1 MRFFY
6 KLFICMLTVVLA
18 FSTCF
23 CALADD
29 SKTVTTENPE
39 VDVNVPMDEE
49 TEPVSSA
56 ADLQITSK
64 SAILIEQ
71 NTGEIIYEHNAHE
84 RLSPA
89 SVTKIMSLLLIM
101 EAIERGDI
109 TLETVVTASPHA
121 ASKGGSQ
128 IWLKEGEQ
136 MSVNDLL
143 KATVIASANDATTA
157 LAEAVA
163 GSEETFVGMMN
174 ERAAQLGMK
183 DTTFKNCTGLD
194 AEGHLTSAYDI
205 AVMSRELLTHEL
217 ITKYSTVWMDTLR
230 DGKSELVNTNKLV
243 RFYEG
248 TTGLKTGTTSKAG
261 YCLSASATREGVS
274 FIAVVMDSPS
284 SKVRFNE
291 ARELLSFGFANYTT
305 QEVLVPQEELLPIK
319 VEGGTVQSILPVA
332 ESGCKI
338 LIEKIKKDSITLSV
352 ELPEKISA
360 PIEKGQQIGVCRIM
374 CDGKE
379 LGTIKLVAGNSC
391 EKMTFGKA
399 FLTLLKQ
406 MAVV

>member
-1 MRFFY
+1 
-6 KLFICMLTVVLA
+6 MLIGGMGIANAEETGSVA
-18 FSTCF
+18 
-23 CALADD
+23 
-29 SKTVTTENPE
+29 TENPE
-39 VDVNVPMDEE
+39 VNVNEPMDAESA
-49 TEPVSSA
+49 PVSSA

-71 NTGEIIYEHNAHE
+71 TTGKIIYEHNSHE
-84 RLSPA
+84 KLSPA

-109 TLETVVTASPHA
+109 TLETMVTTSPHA

-174 ERAAQLGMK
+174 DRARQLSMN
-183 DTTFKNCTGLD
+183 DTTFMNCTGLD

-205 AVMSRELLTHEL
+205 AIMSKELLAHEL

-261 YCLSASATREGVS
+261 YCLSASATRDNLS
-274 FIAVVMDSPS
+274 LIAVVMDSPS

-291 ARELLSFGFANYTT
+291 ARELLSFGFANFAS
-305 QEVLVPQEELLPIK
+305 VK
-319 VEGGTVQSILPVA
+319 VELPEKPHDVRVVGGMCDSVSVGYEGEANVIL
-332 ESGCKI
+332 
-338 LIEKIKKDSITLSV
+338 EKIKKDTLTT
-352 ELPEKISA
+352 EIILPDSLKA
-360 PIEKGQQIGVCRIM
+360 PIEKGQQIGECIIKSE
-374 CDGKE
+374 DKE
-379 LGTIKLVAGNSC
+379 VARVKIIAEGTVH
-391 EKMTFGKA
+391 KMTFGKA

-406 MAVV
+406 MAVI

>member
-6 KLFICMLTVVLA
+6 KFLASFLCVTMLIGGMGVA
-18 FSTCF
+18 NAEQIGSI
-23 CALADD
+23 A
-29 SKTVTTENPE
+29 TENPE
-39 VDVNVPMDEE
+39 VNVNEPMDAESA
-49 TEPVSSA
+49 PVSSA

-64 SAILIEQ
+64 SAILLEQ
-71 NTGEIIYEHNAHE
+71 TTGKIIYEHNSHE
-84 RLSPA
+84 KLSPA

-109 TLETVVTASPHA
+109 TLETMVTTSPHA
-121 ASKGGSQ
+121 AGKGGSQ

-174 ERAAQLGMK
+174 DRARQLGMN
-183 DTTFKNCTGLD
+183 DTTFMNCTGLD

-205 AVMSRELLTHEL
+205 AIMSKELLAHEL

-261 YCLSASATREGVS
+261 YCLSASATRDNLS
-274 FIAVVMDSPS
+274 LIAVVMDSPS

-291 ARELLSFGFANYTT
+291 ARELLSFGFANFAS
-305 QEVLVPQEELLPIK
+305 VK
-319 VEGGTVQSILPVA
+319 VELPEKPRDVRVVGGMCDNVSVGYEGEANVIL
-332 ESGCKI
+332 
-338 LIEKIKKDSITLSV
+338 EKIKKDTLTT
-352 ELPEKISA
+352 EIILPDSLNA
-360 PIEKGQQIGVCRIM
+360 PIEKGQQIGECIIKSE
-374 CDGKE
+374 DKE
-379 LGTIKLVAGNSC
+379 VARVKIVAEGTVH
-391 EKMTFGKA
+391 KMTFGKA

-406 MAVV
+406 MAVI

>member
-1 MRFFY
+1 MVIFSGR
-6 KLFICMLTVVLA
+6 MVVSA
-18 FSTCF
+18 EEMGYS
-23 CALADD
+23 
-29 SKTVTTENPE
+29 TTENPE
-39 VDVNVPMDEE
+39 VNVNEPMDVESS
-49 TEPVSSA
+49 PVSSA
-56 ADLQITSK
+56 ADLQISSK

-71 NTGEIIYEHNAHE
+71 TTGKIIYEQNAHE
-84 RLSPA
+84 KLSPA

-109 TLETVVTASPHA
+109 TLETIVTASSHA

-174 ERAAQLGMK
+174 ERAKQLGMN
-183 DTTFKNCTGLD
+183 DTTFMNCTGLD
-194 AEGHLTSAYDI
+194 ADGHLTSAYDI
-205 AVMSRELLTHEL
+205 ALMSKELLTHEL

-261 YCLSASATREGVS
+261 YCLSASATRGNLS
-274 FIAVVMDSPS
+274 LISVVMDAPS
-284 SKVRFNE
+284 SNVRFNE
-291 ARELLSFGFANYTT
+291 ARELLSFGFANYLNA
-305 QEVLVPQEELLPIK
+305 EVELPETLDDIR
-319 VEGGTVQSILPVA
+319 VVGGMKDSISLKFDGTANVV
-332 ESGCKI
+332 
-338 LIEKIKKDSITLSV
+338 IEKIKKDTLTTEIVLPQSV
-352 ELPEKISA
+352 NA
-360 PIEKGQQIGVCRIM
+360 PIEEGQQVGECIVKSEGQEVARIKIIAQS
-374 CDGKE
+374 G
-379 LGTIKLVAGNSC
+379 SQ
-391 EKMTFGKA
+391 KMTFARA
-399 FLTLLKQ
+399 FLILLKQ
-406 MAVV
+406 MSVI